1 MTLLIVTICLAML
14 AIIIVQISRVREL
27 SAAIR
32 GEEEAQRKGTDRNGY
47 GLVAFMVAFLVL
59 TVGSA
64 IYYRDYLIG
73 YGPWSAASA
82 HGGLI
87 DSMINQTLFF
97 TGISFVLTHIALFW
111 FAHKYRETAREKA
124 DYISHDNRLEILW
137 TAIPTVVM
145 TYLVVGGLDV
155 WNEVMADTVDQGLA
169 EVGVDYNEIEATGYQ
184 FAWDIRYPGEDHLI
198 GTKNFRLISA
208 TNPLGQ
214 DWEDPKNHD
223 DFIPAEIV
231 LPVNVP
237 VRVRITS
244 KDVLHNF
251 YMPHFTVKMD
261 AVPGMPT
268 YFVFTPTLT
277 TDSMRQRLRQEAGYQ
292 VPADESDPD
301 GPERW
306 ELFDFELACAE
317 LCGKGHYS
325 MRKIVRIVEQAEF
338 EQWKKEQQSAYMRD
352 IRNTDE
358 DPFNGQ
364 PIQYELDLQRRELVA
379 NLTNAQY
386 AVEDADRIVRLDNVT
401 YETGS
406 ATLSPVSSYELDNV
420 VEYLQQNG
428 DVIFALAGHTDNVG
442 DPELNR
448 TLSQARA
455 DVVADYLIDNGISR
469 DRMRR
474 SEGFGESVPVGDNA
488 TEEGRAQNRR
498 TEIIVVPAEEE
509 AEVPSSSPAAAV
521 M

>member
-1 MTLLIVTICLAML
+1 MTLLIVLICLAML
-14 AIIIVQISRVREL
+14 AIIVVQISRVREL

-32 GEEEAQRKGTDRNGY
+32 GEAEARRKATNRNGY
-47 GLVAFMVAFLVL
+47 GLLAFMVVFLVL
-59 TVGSA
+59 TIASA
-64 IYYRDYLIG
+64 IYYTDYMIG
-73 YGPWSAASA
+73 YGPWSSASA
-82 HGGLI
+82 HGGEI

-97 TGISFVLTHIALFW
+97 TGIAFVLTHIALFY
-111 FAHKYRETAREKA
+111 FAHKYRETARQKA

-155 WNEVMADTVDQGLA
+155 WNTVMADVTTSEEYQ
-169 EVGVDYNEIEATGYQ
+169 VGVNYNEIEATGYQ

-237 VRVRITS
+237 VRVRVTA

-268 YFVFTPTLT
+268 YFVFTPTIT
-277 TDSMRQRLRQEAGYQ
+277 TDSMRQRLRDEPEWQVPQDEADPEAG
-292 VPADESDPD
+292 
-301 GPERW
+301 ERW
-306 ELFDFELACAE
+306 ENFNFELACAE
-317 LCGKGHYS
+317 LCGTGHWS

-338 EQWKKEQQSAYMRD
+338 EDWKKDQQSTYMRD
-352 IRNTDE
+352 IRNTDA
-358 DPFNGQ
+358 DPYNGQ
-364 PIQYELDLQRRELVA
+364 PIQYELDLQRRQLTA
-379 NLTNAQY
+379 DLTNAQY
-386 AVEDADRIVRLDNVT
+386 AIDSADRVVRLRNVS

-406 ATLSPVSSYELDNV
+406 SALTAVSAYELDNV
-420 VEYLQQNG
+420 VEYLQQNP
-428 DVIFALAGHTDNVG
+428 DVSFALAGHTDNVG
-442 DPELNR
+442 DPDGNR
-448 TLSQARA
+448 SLSQARA
-455 DVVADYLIDNGISR
+455 EVVADYLTENGIAR
-469 DRMRR
+469 DRIRGVR
-474 SEGFGESVPVGDNA
+474 GYGDATPVGDNE
-488 TEEGRAQNRR
+488 TEEGRAENRR
-498 TEIIVVPAEEE
+498 TEFIVVPTET
-509 AEVPSSSPAAAV
+509 PAPTTSALV
-521 M
+521 L